1 MSPKQKVLFTQ
12 LQIAGAGLVIVI
24 MAWILDAPVF
34 YIVGG
39 FVILLG
45 LVRLILLNHLLG
57 KEEDENVSE
66 SDTIDKGDPKN
77 NPKNSP
83 DLEADLDVRSYQGGS
98 LRSMLSEFR
107 SENSG
112 RNSDDSSSSQD

>member
-57 KEEDENVSE
+57 KEEDENVPE
-66 SDTIDKGDPKN
+66 SDTINKEDKS
-77 NPKNSP
+77 SP
-83 DLEADLDVRSYQGGS
+83 YLEADLDVRSYQGGS
-98 LRSMLSEFR
+98 LRSMLNEFR
-107 SENSG
+107 SESSG
-112 RNSDDSSSSQD
+112 SNSDDSSSSQD